1 LGFVVSV
8 RVRAQPKEIER
19 GGSIKTAQDDH
30 RQTVILEMV
39 RVRVGVKVR
48 VRFFV
53 KVKIRVRLEFRF
65 PFPK

>member
-1 LGFVVSV
+1 MGFGVSV
-8 RVRAQPKEIER
+8 RVKAEPKEMR